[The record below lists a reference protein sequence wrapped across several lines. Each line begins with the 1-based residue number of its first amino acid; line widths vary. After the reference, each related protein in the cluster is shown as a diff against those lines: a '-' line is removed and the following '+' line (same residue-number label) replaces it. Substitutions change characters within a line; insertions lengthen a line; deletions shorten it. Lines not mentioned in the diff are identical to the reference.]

1 MSIEKDPEYI
11 ALPETHKKFINN
23 LYQGQSATEAYKGA
37 FPNASRATAATRGGN
52 LKKKYEPLFQKHA
65 LVPSIAL
72 ERIASKTLE
81 NLQAMAFADPK
92 DMMRGKSLKPISEM
106 PEALRMAISEVQ
118 VDGDKMSF
126 KLGGRIKAL
135 EILAR
140 MCNMGNEGQEVA
152 VKIMTDEEKIGKLR
166 ELVVAVRKREGLD
179 EE

>member
-1 MSIEKDPEYI
+1 M
-11 ALPETHKKFINN
+11 LKFC
-23 LYQGQSATEAYKGA
+23 
-37 FPNASRATAATRGGN
+37 
-52 LKKKYEPLFQKHA
+52 
-65 LVPSIAL
+65 
-72 ERIASKTLE
+72 
-81 NLQAMAFADPK
+81 
-92 DMMRGKSLKPISEM
+92 
-106 PEALRMAISEVQ
+106 
-118 VDGDKMSF
+118 F